1 MQPPPLPPLLA
12 ENSISSFFLSSS
24 HIPPSLSL
32 FYTLWKSC
40 VRQWSSAI
48 DEEQRVVGGGGRHS
62 EGRER
67 AREREREMEGR
78 KDNVTSPCH
87 QIEFTPE
94 LSG

>member
-1 MQPPPLPPLLA
+1 M
-12 ENSISSFFLSSS
+12 
-24 HIPPSLSL
+24 
-32 FYTLWKSC
+32 
-40 VRQWSSAI
+40 
-48 DEEQRVVGGGGRHS
+48 VGGGGRHS